1 MTYSELA
8 NKVIKNRAVIRTTKD
23 LELKR
28 KLIAENHD
36 IMTKMDKMLSGK

>member
-8 NKVIKNRAVIRTTKD
+8 KKVIENRVVIRATKD

-28 KLIAENHD
+28 KLISENHEL
-36 IMTKMDKMLSGK
+36 MTRMDRMAGSR